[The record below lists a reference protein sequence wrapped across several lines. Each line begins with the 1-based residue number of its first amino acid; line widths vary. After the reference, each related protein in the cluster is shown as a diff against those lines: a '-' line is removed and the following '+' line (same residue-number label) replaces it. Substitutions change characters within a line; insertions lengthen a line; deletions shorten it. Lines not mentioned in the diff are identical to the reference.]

1 MRWRWVNSGSYLN
14 ISKYFEYFSI
24 FQVVECTLGGAGRAL
39 DQFHIL
45 WNISDKCFYTMRWR
59 WVSPGSYLNIS
70 KYFEYFLI
78 FQVVECTLG
87 GAGRALD
94 QVIAQ
99 STATTSTQPTPL
111 MHTKHQA
118 PCTAHHAHFTLLTC
132 TVAHPTTIQ
141 TVHTATTSTAPVP
154 SMQCNAMACIA
165 TLNPAPKSFQFHPKP
180 YSCLEWKRMRE

>member
-1 MRWRWVNSGSYLN
+1 MRWRWVNSG
-14 ISKYFEYFSI
+14 
-24 FQVVECTLGGAGRAL
+24 
-39 DQFHIL
+39 
-45 WNISDKCFYTMRWR
+45 
-59 WVSPGSYLNIS
+59 PYLNIS

-111 MHTKHQA
+111 MHTKH
-118 PCTAHHAHFTLLTC
+118 HAQHTMHLAQHTMHTSLYSP
-132 TVAHPTTIQ
+132 AHPTTIQ

-154 SMQCNAMACIA
+154 SMQCNGVHRH
-165 TLNPAPKSFQFHPKP
+165 LEPSPKIFSIPSQAIFLFGMSVQ
-180 YSCLEWKRMRE
+180 M

>member
-1 MRWRWVNSGSYLN
+1 
-14 ISKYFEYFSI
+14 
-24 FQVVECTLGGAGRAL
+24 
-39 DQFHIL
+39 
-45 WNISDKCFYTMRWR
+45 MRWR

-111 MHTKHQA
+111 MHTMHHAQHNMHHVPMHST
-118 PCTAHHAHFTLLTC
+118 PCTLHSTHLHTPPPSKPSTQPPLPELLFL
-132 TVAHPTTIQ
+132 P
-141 TVHTATTSTAPVP
+141 
-154 SMQCNAMACIA
+154 CNAMACID
-165 TLNPAPKSFQFHPKP
+165 TLNPPQSPKTFSIPSQAI
-180 YSCLEWKRMRE
+180 CLGVW

>member
-1 MRWRWVNSGSYLN
+1 MRRRG
-14 ISKYFEYFSI
+14 
-24 FQVVECTLGGAGRAL
+24 
-39 DQFHIL
+39 
-45 WNISDKCFYTMRWR
+45 
-59 WVSPGSYLNIS
+59 VSSGSYLNIS

-111 MHTKHQA
+111 MHTKHHAHYAYYAHQA
-118 PCTAHHAHFTLLTC
+118 PCTLHTTHI
-132 TVAHPTTIQ
+132 AHPTTIQ

-154 SMQCNAMACIA
+154 PMQCNGVHRH
-165 TLNPAPKSFQFHPKP
+165 LEPSPKTFSIPSQAIFLFGMSAQ
-180 YSCLEWKRMRE
+180 M

>member
-1 MRWRWVNSGSYLN
+1 M
-14 ISKYFEYFSI
+14 
-24 FQVVECTLGGAGRAL
+24 
-39 DQFHIL
+39 
-45 WNISDKCFYTMRWR
+45 
-59 WVSPGSYLNIS
+59 SPGSYLNIS

-111 MHTKHQA
+111 MHTMHQA
-118 PCTAHHAHFTLLTC
+118 QHTMHTKHHAQHTMHTSLYSP
-132 TVAHPTTIQ
+132 AHPTTIQ

-154 SMQCNAMACIA
+154 PMQCNGVHRH
-165 TLNPAPKSFQFHPKP
+165 LEPSPKTFSIPSQAILLFGMSAQM
-180 YSCLEWKRMRE
+180 CE